1 MGTSEHNPRTSEQ
14 TLGFPSSLMAYD
26 NESLIRI
33 TQEHLELKI
42 YDVFGAD
49 ALGILVT
56 SFPSVQE
63 ATSSALWR

>member
-1 MGTSEHNPRTSEQ
+1 
-14 TLGFPSSLMAYD
+14 MAYD
-26 NESLIRI
+26 NEILIRI
-33 TQEHLELKI
+33 AKGHLELKI

-49 ALGILVT
+49 GLGILVT